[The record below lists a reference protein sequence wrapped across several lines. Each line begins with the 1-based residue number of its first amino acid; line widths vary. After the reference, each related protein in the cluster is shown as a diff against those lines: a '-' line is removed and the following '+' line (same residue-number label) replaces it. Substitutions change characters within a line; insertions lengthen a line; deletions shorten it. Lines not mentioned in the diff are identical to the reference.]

1 MNFKR
6 VFAVILVLCVVLL
19 AGCGAQSTPK
29 ENGGAAMDMSES
41 AAGEIGY
48 GSQSTGTQSALL
60 PTNQK
65 LIRKIWLTAETEAFD
80 ALLSQVEE
88 KIGALGGYVEAREVH
103 NYNSYNRRAE
113 LTIRIPAEKLDQ
125 FTQTVKENANVTS
138 ATETADDIT
147 LSYVAVESRM
157 KALETEQTRLL
168 ELLAGAENM
177 TEILQI
183 EERLTTVRAELE
195 EVTSQ
200 LRIYDN
206 QVSYG
211 TVYLTLREVKEY
223 TEEEPEGFFQRIG
236 RGFMDSLEGVGNGI
250 VELVIFVIVAS
261 PYLVLIALAVFVAVL
276 IGKRCRK
283 KKAAKKAKEE
293 SEK

>member
-6 VFAVILVLCVVLL
+6 VFALILVLCVVLF
-19 AGCGAQSTPK
+19 AGCGAQSVPK

-41 AAGEIGY
+41 ATGEIGY
-48 GSQSTGTQSALL
+48 EGSESVEKAPL

-65 LIRKIWLTAETEAFD
+65 LIRKIWLTAETEALD

-88 KIGALGGYVEAREVH
+88 RIGALGGYVEAREVR
-103 NYNSYNRRAE
+103 NYNSDNRWAE

-147 LSYVAVESRM
+147 LSYVAVESRV

-183 EERLTTVRAELE
+183 EERLTAVRAELE

-250 VELVIFVIVAS
+250 VEFVIFVIVAS
-261 PYLVLIALAVFVAVL
+261 PYLVLIALVVFVAVL
-276 IGKRCRK
+276 IGKRYNRK
-283 KKAAKKAKEE
+283 KKAKKEKKEE
-293 SEK
+293 

>member
-6 VFAVILVLCVVLL
+6 VFALVLVLCLVLL
-19 AGCGAQSTPK
+19 SGCGAQSAPK
-29 ENGGAAMDMSES
+29 ENGAAVDMDMSTAGGELGYENPES
-41 AAGEIGY
+41 A
-48 GSQSTGTQSALL
+48 QKTPL

-65 LIRKIWLTAETEAFD
+65 LIRKVWLTAETEALD
-80 ALLSQVEE
+80 TLLSHVEQ

-125 FTQTVKENANVTS
+125 FTEAVKESANITS
-138 ATETADDIT
+138 TTETADDIT
-147 LSYVAVESRM
+147 LSYVAVESRL

-168 ELLAGAENM
+168 ELLAEAENM

-183 EERLTTVRAELE
+183 DERLTDVRAELE

-200 LRIYDN
+200 LRVYDN

-211 TVYLTLREVKEY
+211 TVYLTLHEVREY
-223 TEEEPEGFFQRIG
+223 TEEEPEGFFARIG
-236 RGFMDSLEGVGNGI
+236 RGLTESVKDIGNGF
-250 VELVIFVIVAS
+250 VEVVIFLIVAS
-261 PYLVLIALAVFVAVL
+261 PYLALIAAIVGLVVFVV
-276 IGKRCRK
+276 KRRK
-283 KKAAKKAKEE
+283 KKAAKKTEE
-293 SEK
+293 QK